1 MFNCSAAEGQ
11 IFASEMLRISDI
23 IARLGNNPMK
33 KLLSSTN
40 KEKESSGNKEKDK
53 TD

>member
-1 MFNCSAAEGQ
+1 MFNCSAAEGSRFQ
-11 IFASEMLRISDI
+11 SEVTRISDI
-23 IARLGNNPMK
+23 IARLGNNPIK